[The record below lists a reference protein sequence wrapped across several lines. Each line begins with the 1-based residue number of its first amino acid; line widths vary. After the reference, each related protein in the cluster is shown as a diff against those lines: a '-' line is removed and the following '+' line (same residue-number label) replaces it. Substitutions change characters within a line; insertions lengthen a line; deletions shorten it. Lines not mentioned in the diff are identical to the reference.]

1 VIPLDRCHA
10 DAWEGPL
17 HGRGHGSD
25 HCDILVIANDFR
37 GNGDRLVLFVGQSKS
52 STDFGVDAFEQLPI
66 PVFREKDDFVVFKL
80 IAIVVVCQDDFS
92 FC

>member
-1 VIPLDRCHA
+1 
-10 DAWEGPL
+10 
-17 HGRGHGSD
+17 
-25 HCDILVIANDFR
+25 
-37 GNGDRLVLFVGQSKS
+37 VGQSEP
-52 STDFGVDAFEQLPI
+52 STDLRVNAFDQLPI